1 MPCHAKPGS
10 GGINLDTYE
19 QCKATAQSGQLIPVV
34 MYSPGN
40 TFMPPPPQR
49 SLDSCEIKGLN
60 LWIKQGCLLN

>member
-1 MPCHAKPGS
+1 MPCHAIPGS

-19 QCKATAQSGQLIPVV
+19 QCKATAKSGQLIPVV
-34 MYSPGN
+34 MFSPGN

-49 SLDSCEIKGLN
+49 SLDSCEIKALN